1 MVSDFR
7 PQETYQFFLQEAP
20 ELVRALERGVMTLH
34 QTHDTDQLE
43 DQLWEVMRIAHSMKG
58 GAACSG
64 LEDIQHFC
72 HQFESTIKL
81 MIEKVLPLDQ
91 TTESDLFEA
100 VDHLKLA
107 IIDERQSGSS
117 QSLSSRAQSLWE
129 RIQTRLPDDVTFL
142 LGEQERNESQKDVVE
157 LLFAEDVTKGI
168 KRLHSLLK
176 VATAS
181 LDATDDMLEPFRT
194 QVEILRGIG
203 EISHLP
209 GFCAIAST
217 TLAALQ
223 QHPDQWI
230 DIATV
235 AIANFE
241 SAYHAVV
248 EGDRL
253 QGGHPWPD
261 LLKYSPQSDQ
271 EEITLSIGLAQ
282 DDGAPDAL
290 PLTIPQLSNDSV
302 DFQEAVGLEGRGIN
316 NMGIAGSGI
325 EEIGGDTEPPS
336 SPSLAEPAIPIDSP
350 PSLSDEVSPGE
361 IFPEVVQ
368 LAPFVPPTEIAPEV
382 APDTSIAQDPATNA
396 YLDINPHPAD
406 TTYIR
411 PETSQTSP
419 VPPLQSNPNDADH
432 VPVLLSATKD
442 WEQVSALNPLI
453 GELVTL
459 GSRNAVHDHQSQ
471 EILAIGNRSY
481 LRLKQLV
488 TDLNQGINQF
498 ASTTRL
504 SQGYASQPP
513 NPFNSRWTQQQQ
525 LSRFQNSIQD
535 ITEEIAQ
542 LGEVFKDFH
551 LLKQQHQQLLRQ
563 HKKTLKQ
570 VQEQLLHAQMLPIEE
585 LLDQFP
591 RMVRQ
596 LSFEHNKPVEL
607 TLEGENTLL
616 EKAVLERLYDP
627 LVHLVRNAF
636 DHGIESPDM
645 RQALGKKR
653 PATISIRAWHQGN
666 HTYLEVTD
674 DGKGIDPDII
684 RHKLLEQAWLDE
696 QTANSLLPHQLYD
709 YLFHPNFS
717 TASYVSQLSG
727 RGMGLYAVQ
736 TQIHALKGSIRITS
750 QLGKHTSF
758 TLRLPLTSTV
768 TKVLLFMSHRQTFAI
783 PIDSVVSITYAT
795 PESIES
801 SQNYLHYRWN
811 QQLIP
816 LCSLN
821 QLFSYRYPLPSLS
834 REVLTKSEL
843 FTIENSPTDESDI
856 NFPLILATRDD
867 QIVAFRVDEVL
878 NEKEVVIKPFVN
890 LPFQLPDYFQ
900 GAILLGDG
908 CLVPVLNGP
917 ALINQYLKVRYAQ
930 ATIERY
936 ANLDRSENVISTILI
951 VDDSLTIRSALS
963 LTLRKAGYRVLQA
976 KDGWEATDFLRQ
988 GTVITAIICDIE
1000 MPHMNGLEFLS
1011 RCRRQQVNIP
1021 IMMLTYRSSE
1031 RYKLLAKQLGASAY
1045 MTKPYLDKELLTVLR
1060 QLLER

>member
-64 LEDIQHFC
+64 LEAIQTFC

-107 IIDERQSGSS
+107 IVDERQSGTS
-117 QSLSSRAQSLWE
+117 QSLASRAQGLWD
-129 RIQTRLPDDVTFL
+129 RIQMRLPEGVTL
-142 LGEQERNESQKDVVE
+142 LPNELGSNESNQDVVE
-157 LLFAEDVTKGI
+157 LLFVEDVAKGI
-168 KRLHSLLK
+168 KRLHSLMT
-176 VATAS
+176 VAHSTPEP
-181 LDATDDMLEPFRT
+181 TDEMLEPFRT

-217 TLAALQ
+217 TVEAFEN
-223 QHPDQWI
+223 HPAQWLEI
-230 DIATV
+230 GTV

-241 SAYHAVV
+241 AGYQAVI
-248 EGDRL
+248 EGDRT
-253 QGGHPWPD
+253 QGGSPWTD
-261 LLKYSPQSDQ
+261 LLRYLP
-271 EEITLSIGLAQ
+271 AAHP
-282 DDGAPDAL
+282 DDLNMSVEVESNEFRPKE
-290 PLTIPQLSNDSV
+290 PSSQTFSQLSESAPEP
-302 DFQEAVGLEGRGIN
+302 QEPFFPTPLVPHEMPSDLT
-316 NMGIAGSGI
+316 S
-325 EEIGGDTEPPS
+325 EI
-336 SPSLAEPAIPIDSP
+336 SPEML
-350 PSLSDEVSPGE
+350 
-361 IFPEVVQ
+361 Q
-368 LAPFVPPTEIAPEV
+368 LAPFVSSPESEPNAVGKAPE
-382 APDTSIAQDPATNA
+382 TGS
-396 YLDINPHPAD
+396 YLEVQPHPNG
-406 TTYIR
+406 TYSES
-411 PETSQTSP
+411 ETNQNSSFT
-419 VPPLQSNPNDADH
+419 PLQSNPDDTNN

-453 GELVTL
+453 GDLVTL
-459 GSRNAVHDHQSQ
+459 GSRNAVHHHQSQ

-488 TDLNQGINQF
+488 TDLNHGINQL

-504 SQGYASQPP
+504 ANGHISPLPP
-513 NPFNSRWTQQQQ
+513 AQFNSRWTQQQQ

-607 TLEGENTLL
+607 SLEGENTLL

-636 DHGIESPDM
+636 DHGIETPDM
-645 RQALGKKR
+645 RQALKKKS
-653 PATISIRAWHQGN
+653 PAKISIRAWHQGN
-666 HTYLEVTD
+666 HTYLEVRD

-684 RHKLLEQAWLDE
+684 RHKLLEQSWLDE
-696 QTANSLLPHQLYD
+696 LTANSLLPHQLYD

-717 TASYVSQLSG
+717 TAAAVSQLSG

-783 PIDSVVSITYAT
+783 PVDSVVSITYAT

-821 QLFSYRYPLPSLS
+821 QLFAYRYPLPTLS
-834 REVLTKSEL
+834 REALTKSEL
-843 FTIENSPTDESDI
+843 FTIENSPTDGDDI

-867 QIVAFRVDEVL
+867 QIVAFRVDEIL

-900 GAILLGDG
+900 GALLLGDG

-936 ANLDRSENVISTILI
+936 ANLDRSENAISTILI

-976 KDGWEATDFLRQ
+976 KDGWEATGFLRQ
-988 GTVITAIICDIE
+988 GAVITAIICDIE

-1011 RCRRQQVNIP
+1011 RCRRQQVTIP